1 MIRSPA
7 TITPLLRWLSTK
19 HNLIDLA
26 KKTFS
31 VSESKHKQERVNT
44 QFEIADVYE
53 AKIKMG
59 FKL

>member
-7 TITPLLRWLSTK
+7 TVTPLLCWLSTK

-26 KKTFS
+26 
-31 VSESKHKQERVNT
+31 EHKQIEEHQRERVNT
-44 QFEIADVYE
+44 QFDIADVYK

-59 FKL
+59 FKI